1 MIHSS
6 RIVTT
11 ITCCYPQW
19 TRIWDQFC
27 PSQQCSSAARPGSSC
42 PQPEMNIFTMF
53 VSIYTID
60 MSSHINDARVVLVQ
74 ALEEVAELLYLEG
87 GQRPSQVGDIQTRV
101 NEGLLLGKKVRARPA
116 PDESSTHL
124 CKQCPC

>member
-6 RIVTT
+6 RNVIT

-19 TRIWDQFC
+19 TRIWDQFY

-42 PQPEMNIFTMF
+42 PQPEMNILQMV
-53 VSIYTID
+53 VSIYSND
-60 MSSHINDARVVLVQ
+60 MSSYINDARVVLVQ
-74 ALEEVAELLYLEG
+74 ALEEVAQLLYLEG
-87 GQRPSQVGDIQTRV
+87 GQRPSQVGHIQTRV
-101 NEGLLLGKKVRARPA
+101 NEGLLLGKKVRARPP

-124 CKQCPC
+124 